1 MLGLFLFLETRAS
14 EPMLPLSIFKNRIVS
29 IANLVSFLSG
39 MGMFGSLTF
48 VPLFFQGV
56 LGASAT
62 LSGNMQ
68 IPMSLGVMVTALIA
82 GQLIS
87 RKGWFRQLGIIS
99 MVLVCTGIF
108 LLSRLSP
115 QSTYWNVISSMIFIG
130 FGMGFQI
137 PTFTIA
143 IQNSVPRE
151 ILGVATST
159 NTFLRSFGGSV
170 GLAVLGSIV
179 NTRFY
184 SGIHSQIPQS
194 LKDSLPMDSINAIAH
209 NPQVLVNPAAKIQLQ
224 ETLKNAG
231 LSSEVYDQI
240 MTALHQ
246 ALSSAITTAF
256 LIAFF
261 IILTGLVAACFLKV
275 KPFSKY
281 DRQSPPR

>member
-1 MLGLFLFLETRAS
+1 
-14 EPMLPLSIFKNRIVS
+14 
-29 IANLVSFLSG
+29 
-39 MGMFGSLTF
+39 MGMFGALTF

-68 IPMSLGVMVTALIA
+68 IPMSLGVMVTAFIA

-87 RKGWFRQLGIIS
+87 RKGWFRQMGIIS

-115 QSTYWNVISSMIFIG
+115 YSAYWHVILSIVFIG
-130 FGMGFQI
+130 LGMGFQV

-143 IQNSVPRE
+143 VQNSVPRE

-184 SGIHSQIPQS
+184 SGINSQIPQS
-194 LKDSLPMDSINAIAH
+194 LKDSIPMDSINAIAH

-224 ETLKNAG
+224 ESLKNAG
-231 LSSEVYDQI
+231 VGSGAYDQI
-240 MTALHQ
+240 MAVLHQ
-246 ALSSAITTAF
+246 ALASAITTAF

-261 IILTGLVAACFLKV
+261 IILSGLVAACFLKV
-275 KPFSKY
+275 KPISK
-281 DRQSPPR
+281 DDKSTLK